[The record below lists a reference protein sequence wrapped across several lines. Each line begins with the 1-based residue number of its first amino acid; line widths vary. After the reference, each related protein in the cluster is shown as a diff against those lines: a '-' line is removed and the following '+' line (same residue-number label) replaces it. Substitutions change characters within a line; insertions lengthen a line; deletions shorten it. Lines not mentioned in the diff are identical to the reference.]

1 MNLNI
6 LDDFRHEVYE
16 CFDRAADA
24 LFNTV
29 DALLTETQAHSFP
42 ELSLSP
48 RFERRWCS
56 LYEAFED
63 GRIDQE
69 RLRRV
74 FAKYLLR
81 PVDGERVWLGI
92 DATSIERPQSQT
104 SPDRSVVYKPNLLE
118 SSKPISYGW
127 QFSTVVI
134 LPVQSSSWTAVLAQ
148 QRIRSDQTSVEVA
161 AAQLRELAALLGD
174 GCRPIVA
181 TDRWYSCAPFLL
193 ATEGLPFDKL
203 LRLKRKRVLYR
214 AAPAPTGKRGAPRKD
229 GERFQCGNP
238 TTYGKADGSWQG
250 TDVKGHPVEITWW
263 SGLHLPK
270 ARHLEVTV
278 IRVLRHEATDRPR
291 DPRESWF
298 LWDGSVDSSLPEV
311 TLGYRRRYSHEHG
324 YRFEKQG
331 LLWAQ
336 PRLRTP
342 AQFERWSQVVAIV
355 HNQLVLARPLV
366 QAELRPWETC
376 AREASP
382 QQVRRAMAKIV
393 AQLGT
398 PARSPKPRGKSP
410 GRPTG
415 TRVRPAPRYGVVY
428 KSKPGP
434 KKRRKRA

>member
-161 AAQLRELAALLGD
+161 AAQLRELAPLVEG
-174 GCRPIVA
+174 RPIV
-181 TDRWYSCAPFLL
+181 
-193 ATEGLPFDKL
+193 
-203 LRLKRKRVLYR
+203 
-214 AAPAPTGKRGAPRKD
+214 
-229 GERFQCGNP
+229 
-238 TTYGKADGSWQG
+238 
-250 TDVKGHPVEITWW
+250 
-263 SGLHLPK
+263 
-270 ARHLEVTV
+270 
-278 IRVLRHEATDRPR
+278 
-291 DPRESWF
+291 
-298 LWDGSVDSSLPEV
+298 
-311 TLGYRRRYSHEHG
+311 
-324 YRFEKQG
+324 
-331 LLWAQ
+331 
-336 PRLRTP
+336 
-342 AQFERWSQVVAIV
+342 
-355 HNQLVLARPLV
+355 
-366 QAELRPWETC
+366 
-376 AREASP
+376 
-382 QQVRRAMAKIV
+382 
-393 AQLGT
+393 
-398 PARSPKPRGKSP
+398 
-410 GRPTG
+410 
-415 TRVRPAPRYGVVY
+415 
-428 KSKPGP
+428 
-434 KKRRKRA
+434 

>member
-1 MNLNI
+1 MNLNT
-6 LDDFRHEVYE
+6 LQDFRHEVYR

-24 LFNTV
+24 LFNSV

-48 RFERRWCS
+48 LFERRWCS

-63 GRIDQE
+63 GQIDQN
-69 RLRRV
+69 RLRQV
-74 FAKYLLR
+74 FVRYLVR
-81 PVDGERVWLGI
+81 PLERQQVWLGI
-92 DATSIERPQSQT
+92 DATSIERPQSKT
-104 SPDRSVVYKPNLLE
+104 SPDRTVVYKPNLPE

-127 QFSTVVI
+127 QFSTVVV
-134 LPVQSSSWTAVLAQ
+134 LPEQPSSWTAVLDQ

-161 AAQLRELAALLGD
+161 AAQLRQLAPLL

-181 TDRWYSCAPFLL
+181 SDRWYSCAPFLL

-214 AAPAPTGKRGAPRKD
+214 PAPAPTGKRGAPRKD
-229 GERFQCGNP
+229 GERFQCGDP
-238 TTYGKADGSWQG
+238 STYGEASGSWQG
-250 TDVKGHPVEITWW
+250 TDAHGHPMEISWW
-263 SGLHLPK
+263 TRLHLPK

-278 IRVLRHEATDRPR
+278 IRVLRQRATDRPR
-291 DPRESWF
+291 DPCESWF
-298 LWDGSVDSSLPEV
+298 LWDGSADACLSAVA
-311 TLGYRRRYSHEHG
+311 LGYRRRYSHEHG
-324 YRFEKQG
+324 YRFDKQS

-355 HNQLVLARPLV
+355 HNHLVLARPQV
-366 QAELRPWETC
+366 QAALRPWETTQ
-376 AREASP
+376 REASP

-398 PARSPKPRGKSP
+398 PARPAKPRGKSR
-410 GRPTG
+410 GRPKG
-415 TRVRPAPRYGVVY
+415 TVIPPAPRYPVVY
-428 KSKPGP
+428 KSKPEP